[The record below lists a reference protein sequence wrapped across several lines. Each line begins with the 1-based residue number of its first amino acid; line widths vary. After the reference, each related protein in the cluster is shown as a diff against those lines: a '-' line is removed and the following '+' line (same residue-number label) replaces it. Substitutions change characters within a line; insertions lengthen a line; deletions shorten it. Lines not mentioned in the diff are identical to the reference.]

1 MNRLDIQSRD
11 KVKKRFAAN
20 PLYLMIQS
28 IGGKYIRSDYRLKL
42 RPEEIF
48 QILMGWID
56 EIKCESDDEEVCRMM
71 KEAWDRQ
78 WEAFCDMA
86 ELSNCECPDREVEE
100 YVCLILGLLYNCLGK
115 LSDEACPGNLYYLRF
130 GNHLFASACEQSKM
144 MMLFVKEFY
153 QNESYRQYSLKVKE
167 WLLDYMNNDDSLLTD
182 SEGCLV
188 LQDDEIVI
196 APPLTEHDD
205 KLYTEQAQAI
215 WKKLIG
221 KGWCEKDGSML
232 VWKKSKRSLGYMVKL
247 VAHELKVLDPATKN
261 IVWDSFKYLFKDLNN
276 SSVLSQAKSGA
287 GKFKLESRP
296 TSWPGE
302 ADELRILLRSL

>member
-1 MNRLDIQSRD
+1 
-11 KVKKRFAAN
+11 
-20 PLYLMIQS
+20 
-28 IGGKYIRSDYRLKL
+28 
-42 RPEEIF
+42 
-48 QILMGWID
+48 MGWID
-56 EIKCESDDEEVCRMM
+56 EIKCESDNEAVCRKM
-71 KEAWDRQ
+71 KEAWDKQ

-86 ELSNCECPDREVEE
+86 ELANCECPDSEVEE
-100 YVCLILGLLYNCLGK
+100 YVCLILGLLHNCLGK
-115 LSDEACPGNLYYLRF
+115 LSDEACPGNLHYLRF
-130 GNHLFASACEQSKM
+130 GNQLFASACEQSNKM
-144 MMLFVKEFY
+144 MKFMRDIY
-153 QNESYRQYSLKVKE
+153 HHESYRLYSQDVKD

-196 APPLTEHDD
+196 VPPLTEHDD
-205 KLYTEQAQAI
+205 KLYTEQAQVI

-247 VAHELKVLDPATKN
+247 VAHELKVLDPSTKN
-261 IVWDSFKYLFKDLNN
+261 IVWDSFKHLFKDLNN

-296 TSWPGE
+296 NSWPSE

>member
-11 KVKKRFAAN
+11 KVRKRYAAN

-56 EIKCESDDEEVCRMM
+56 GIKCESDNEAVCRKM
-71 KEAWDRQ
+71 KEAWDKQ

-86 ELSNCECPDREVEE
+86 ELANCECPDSEVEE
-100 YVCLILGLLYNCLGK
+100 YVCLILGLLHNCLGK
-115 LSDEACPGNLYYLRF
+115 LSDEACPGNLHYLRF

-144 MMLFVKEFY
+144 MMKFMRDIY
-153 QNESYRQYSLKVKE
+153 HHESYRQYSLKVKD

-205 KLYTEQAQAI
+205 KLYTEQAQVI
-215 WKKLIG
+215 WKKLIE

-261 IVWDSFKYLFKDLNN
+261 IVWDSFKHLFKDLNN